1 MLAFASVY
9 AMGADIFVLDEPTAN
24 LDEEAIGLLAQL
36 IKKCKAD
43 GKTVIIAEHRLYFLT
58 ELIDRAIFLE
68 KGRIV
73 REFTGAEFSAL
84 AENERI
90 SMGLRSLKRPELS
103 PQIEGVNREFR
114 GGLEVRGLSF
124 SYGREKVFS
133 GIDLNAGYGEII
145 GIIGRNGAGK
155 STLSRCLCG
164 LIKESGGEILLDG
177 VRLKDR
183 TRRRQSF
190 LVMQDVNHQLFSDSV
205 ANECHMSSEDV
216 SDEKADKA
224 LSLLD
229 LSDFK
234 DKHPMALSG
243 GQKQRLAVATAILSG
258 KKILIFDEPSSGLD
272 YRRMESVSEM
282 IRKTA
287 SDDRIVIV
295 VSHDYELLNN
305 ICDRCFCV
313 TGEKDN

>member
-1 MLAFASVY
+1 M
-9 AMGADIFVLDEPTAN
+9 
-24 LDEEAIGLLAQL
+24 
-36 IKKCKAD
+36 
-43 GKTVIIAEHRLYFLT
+43 
-58 ELIDRAIFLE
+58 
-68 KGRIV
+68 
-73 REFTGAEFSAL
+73 
-84 AENERI
+84 
-90 SMGLRSLKRPELS
+90 RS
-103 PQIEGVNREFR
+103 G
-114 GGLEVRGLSF
+114 GLSF